1 MHNNTDWTVAQ
12 TVELFDRCAKARE
25 SGNSLTAAFEYMA
38 AATGRSINSVRN
50 YYYGQAKTFE
60 LVPDAAKR
68 LGLRSAAVRRDGFV
82 PFEDGE
88 VKTLVERV
96 LIGKANGKS
105 VRSVIFDM
113 AKGDGKLALRYQ
125 NKYRSVLRSH
135 RELVESI
142 MNELTTR
149 GVRYWD
155 PYGAQK
161 RTDNFARLT
170 EYIAALDERRVGKF
184 LSLIEKLT

>member
-1 MHNNTDWTVAQ
+1 MNNTDWTVEQ
-12 TVELFDRCAKARE
+12 TVELFNRCATARAKGE
-25 SGNSLTAAFEYMA
+25 SLTAAFEYMA
-38 AATGRSINSVRN
+38 DKTSRSINSVRN

-60 LVPDAAKR
+60 LVPEAAQR
-68 LGLRSAAVRRDGFV
+68 LGIKSAAVRRDGFV

-88 VKTLVERV
+88 VKSLVERV
-96 LIGKANGKS
+96 LIQKAKGKS
-105 VRSVIFDM
+105 VRATIFEL
-113 AKGDGKLALRYQ
+113 ANGDPKLALRYQ

-135 RELVESI
+135 RDLVESV
-142 MNELTTR
+142 MTELNAR
-149 GVRYWD
+149 GVPFWD

-161 RTDNFARLT
+161 KTDNFARLT